1 MHKIQSTV
9 PYNKKNQGDI
19 VLLYLNHS
27 VYCKLSMTVSCSHD
41 TYRKWNDYLTWKMLF
56 RMQGCNFWME
66 AIYLEK
72 ILLILWHL
80 QGSNSQLTNR
90 MEYGLTCHACRSK
103 YNLWQNPY
111 FLVSYVCQEVIC
123 LKIYILKNQLFFSIS
138 RWILNIFPICQFSV
152 SRTCMINS
160 STEGSRPKHLC
171 LSTVILTQTPFYL

>member
-1 MHKIQSTV
+1 MILFYFIWTILSTV
-9 PYNKKNQGDI
+9 NF
-19 VLLYLNHS
+19 LW
-27 VYCKLSMTVSCSHD
+27 LSHVPTTPTESKMIILHEKCSSEC
-41 TYRKWNDYLTWKMLF
+41 RVAI
-56 RMQGCNFWME
+56 FWME

-90 MEYGLTCHACRSK
+90 MEYGLACHACRSK
-103 YNLWQNPY
+103 YNPWQNPY

-152 SRTCMINS
+152 SRTCKINS